1 MRPKTSTLTTAL
13 GFAGISLVL
22 AWAALQS
29 ARRAEATAA
38 AMAESQSS
46 LDASIKAAR
55 GRMAAS
61 RQKEAVLR
69 AALKAAQVRQSTA
82 STVRKTPAGPNR
94 AALIATNP
102 KVRAAYV
109 RSFRANLTMKFLPL
123 YHKLALSPA
132 QIEKFEDLMTE
143 SEQEK
148 LDLQAAAQSQGLAV
162 SDPAMAALQQQQNE
176 QLCGGEVELLGNAG
190 YQELQQFDRIQ
201 PLEDPITRMAYAVAE
216 TAPIT
221 QSQVDQL
228 LNVLANAS
236 GKFQA
241 GGPADPISIDWPTAL
256 PQAGQILNVTQY
268 ANFKA
273 AAQIAQVMALVNQ
286 YYLMQSPGK

>member
-1 MRPKTSTLTTAL
+1 MHSKTLSFTAAL

-22 AWAALQS
+22 AWVGLQS
-29 ARRAEATAA
+29 ARRAEAAAA
-38 AMAESQSS
+38 AMAESQSA
-46 LDASIKAAR
+46 LDARVKAAQ
-55 GRMAAS
+55 GQIAAS
-61 RQKEAVLR
+61 RQREAALR
-69 AALKAAQVRQSTA
+69 ADFKSAQMRQATAPAAQ
-82 STVRKTPAGPNR
+82 KTPARPNR

-109 RSFRANLTMKFLPL
+109 RSFRANLTMNFLPL
-123 YHKLALSPA
+123 YHMLALSPA

-148 LDLQAAAQSQGLAV
+148 LDLQAAALSQGLAV
-162 SDPAMAALQQQQNE
+162 SDPAIATLQQQQNE
-176 QLCGGEVELLGNAG
+176 QLRDGEVGLLGNAG
-190 YQELQQFDRIQ
+190 YQQLQQFDRIQ
-201 PLEDPITRMAYAVAE
+201 PLEDPITRMAYPIAE

-221 QSQVDQL
+221 EPQMDQL

-241 GGPADPISIDWPTAL
+241 GGPADPMTIDWPTAL
-256 PQAGQILNVTQY
+256 PQVGQILNGTQY

-286 YYLMQSPGK
+286 YYQMQSPAK